1 MVETNF
7 LGFFLS
13 KLIKTN
19 ENFENFEKLVEACPK
34 TIFAE
39 GLREGAAKFRK
50 IMFLAAISPDF
61 HAWKKLMFALIKL
74 NLGKLWVKL

>member
-1 MVETNF
+1 MKILKNWF
-7 LGFFLS
+7 
-13 KLIKTN
+13 
-19 ENFENFEKLVEACPK
+19 EACPK

-61 HAWKKLMFALIKL
+61 HA
-74 NLGKLWVKL
+74 